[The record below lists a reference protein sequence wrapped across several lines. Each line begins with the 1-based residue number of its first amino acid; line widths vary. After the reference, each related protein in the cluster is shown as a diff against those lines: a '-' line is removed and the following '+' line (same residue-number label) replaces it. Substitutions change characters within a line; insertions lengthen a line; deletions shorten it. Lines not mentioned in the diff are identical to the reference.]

1 MSQDTQF
8 SVKQAQQIAKLQT
21 QFNQGLDANWPT
33 APTLVR
39 DDLAAVIVEL
49 GERYDHLGY
58 KWWKK
63 QTPDMA
69 QANMELID
77 VLHFALSDVI
87 EVLACDGSASPVE
100 TAGMKLAEASIRADG
115 KDAQDAKW
123 LLRHT
128 ALEGRPDLAR
138 PLCFGNESLTQL
150 LSMLYA
156 AYGNAESVYV
166 SYVGK
171 NALNHVRQQR
181 GYKEGTYIKMWQQE
195 EDNEV
200 MVRLLLD
207 SDQIL
212 KSDTPL
218 DDAIALLLA
227 YYDKHVI
234 MTGAG

>member
-8 SVKQAQQIAKLQT
+8 SPNQAQQIVRLQT
-21 QFNQGLDANWPT
+21 QFNQGLDANWPH
-33 APTLVR
+33 APTLPR
-39 DDLAAVIVEL
+39 DDMAAVIVEL

-63 QTPDMA
+63 QTPDHE

-87 EVLACDGSASPVE
+87 EVLAQEGSDNPLERATE
-100 TAGMKLAEASIRADG
+100 KLLEASVKANAEHARN
-115 KDAQDAKW
+115 AKW

-128 ALEGRPDLAR
+128 ALEGRPELDR
-138 PLCFGNESLTQL
+138 PLCFGNESLAQL
-150 LSMLYA
+150 LSMLYQ
-156 AYGNAESVYV
+156 AYGSAEAVYV

-181 GYKEGTYIKMWQQE
+181 GYKDGTYIKMWQNE

-200 MVRLLLD
+200 MVRLLLNSD
-207 SDQIL
+207 SIL
-212 KSDTPL
+212 NSQSPL
-218 DDAIALLLA
+218 DDAVALLLA
-227 YYDKHVI
+227 HYDSHV
-234 MTGAG
+234 AR